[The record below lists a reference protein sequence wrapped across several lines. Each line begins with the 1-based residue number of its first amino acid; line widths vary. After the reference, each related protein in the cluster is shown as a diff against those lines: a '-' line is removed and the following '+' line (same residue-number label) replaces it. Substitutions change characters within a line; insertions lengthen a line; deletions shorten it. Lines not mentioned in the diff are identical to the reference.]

1 MYFFDSLDYNS
12 LNKNKELEPMNDR
25 LIQTFYS
32 AFGGV
37 FLGVMIAIFWSFYVS
52 TQTNTTQIISIPPLS
67 ALCSFLFPNLTP
79 YGFRAFWNFFR

>member
-1 MYFFDSLDYNS
+1 
-12 LNKNKELEPMNDR
+12 MNDR

-52 TQTNTTQIISIPPLS
+52 TQTNTTQIISIPPPFSTLQ
-67 ALCSFLFPNLTP
+67 FLISQSSPIWVQSILE
-79 YGFRAFWNFFR
+79 FF